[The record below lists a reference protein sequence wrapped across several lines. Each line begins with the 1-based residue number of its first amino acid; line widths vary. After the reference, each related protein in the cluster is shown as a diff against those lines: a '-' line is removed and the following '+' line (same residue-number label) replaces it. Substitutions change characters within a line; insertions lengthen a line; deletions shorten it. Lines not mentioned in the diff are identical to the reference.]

1 MERLKRLKQYL
12 AEALLDPVANA
23 LYIEDLKI
31 SIEQQELLIP
41 HLNKVFAIEN
51 EIEVFH
57 KIIKN
62 NENEIAS

>member
-12 AEALLDPVANA
+12 EEALLDPVANA

-31 SIEQQELLIP
+31 SIKQQELLIP